1 MKERQ
6 ELPARR
12 DGPRRRERGVAM
24 LEALITIVILA
35 FGILGLA
42 GLQAKMQAAEME
54 SYQRSQALVLLD
66 DMAHRLSANRANAA
80 SYITVGEVGTGD
92 AEPADCSGLAVG
104 QPRDQCEWSN
114 ALKGAAERIG
124 GASVGSMIDGRGC
137 IEQVAGADPPSYRV
151 MVVWQGLAPTV
162 VPGFDCGQGLYGGD
176 EALRR
181 VVVKVVSVANLIPP
195 GAVIPP

>member
-1 MKERQ
+1 
-6 ELPARR
+6 
-12 DGPRRRERGVAM
+12 M

-66 DMAHRLSANRANAA
+66 DMAYRLSANRSDAANYVTGSAA
-80 SYITVGEVGTGD
+80 GTGD
-92 AEPADCSGLAVG
+92 AEPADCSAKAVG
-104 QPRDQCEWSN
+104 KSRDMCEWSN
-114 ALKGAAERIG
+114 GLKGRVETVGAA
-124 GASVGSMIDGRGC
+124 AVGSMIDGRGC
-137 IEQVAGADPPSYRV
+137 IEAVAGADPPSYRV
-151 MVVWQGLAPTV
+151 IVVWQGLTPTV

-176 EALRR
+176 ERLRR
-181 VVVKVVSVANLIPP
+181 VVVKVVSIANLIPP